1 MNTATKL
8 DLTRTAHVRRVCR
21 VIVAKQGVDGKPST
35 RFGEKLFISAVWNAL
50 VDDGQADFDTLSVF
64 KHWLLQ
70 SMLRADDSGTTLM
83 VLARADLVAAMDH
96 EAVVTS
102 ELTDRGATF
111 HFLLDIEL
119 APECY
124 GRTTRSQSRITHR

>member
-21 VIVAKQGVDGKPST
+21 DIVAKPGVDGKPST

-50 VDDGQADFDTLSVF
+50 VDDGQADFDTLAVF

-70 SMLRADDSGTTLM
+70 GMLKADDSGTTLM

-102 ELTDRGATF
+102 EINDRGATF
-111 HFLLDIEL
+111 HFLHDIEL
-119 APECY
+119 APDVY
-124 GRTTRSQSRITHR
+124 GRRPGSRITHR